1 MRQKLYST
9 RKNYWLHI
17 CMKSYSGGP
26 WCIALFP
33 LVGGRGI
40 SQWSAWGGGP
50 GPPGA
55 QMVGR
60 QGVRGVQ
67 NPQEA
72 CNDPP
77 PGGGGV

>member
-1 MRQKLYST
+1 
-9 RKNYWLHI
+9 
-17 CMKSYSGGP
+17 MKSYSGGP

-77 PGGGGV
+77 ATWGG